1 MWFGVIVCDGL
12 GHEMEFRCWDG
23 GFCEEVRE
31 LLFAWDVHDI
41 GDAFLVELAGVRRK
55 GNWVPSPDN
64 V

>member
-41 GDAFLVELAGVRRK
+41 GDAFLVELAGVVVL
-55 GNWVPSPDN
+55 GGDVS
-64 V
+64 